1 MTKRKLQRFAENELA
16 PNVFQPRVAYPPSD
30 NEMKGRWN
38 EKYFKNDHPVI
49 LELGC
54 GRGEYTVNLAE
65 LFPGNNYVGID
76 FKGARL
82 WRGAKT
88 ALENEMN
95 HVAFLRIEIEC
106 IENFFTTG
114 EVSEIWITF
123 PDPHPQLS
131 RERKRLT
138 SPRFLSMYKNI
149 LKKGGIIHLKTDNK
163 ELYDYTL
170 EIIKENKI
178 TILEST
184 NDLYNSKLQDE
195 VMNIKTTYEK
205 IFLEQDFKIC
215 YLKFV
220 LHE

>member
-16 PNVFQPRVAYPPSD
+16 PNVFQPPNVYPPVD
-30 NEMKGRWN
+30 HEMKGRWN
-38 EKYFKNDHPVI
+38 EKIFKNDHPLI

-65 LFPGNNYVGID
+65 MFPRNNYIGID

-82 WRGAKT
+82 WKGAKT
-88 ALENEMN
+88 AIENDMN
-95 HVAFLRIEIEC
+95 HVAFLRIEIER
-106 IENFFTTG
+106 IENYFAID

-149 LKKGGIIHLKTDNK
+149 LKQGGIIHLKTDNAD
-163 ELYDYTL
+163 LYEYAL
-170 EIIKENKI
+170 GIVNENNYSV
-178 TILEST
+178 LAST
-184 NDLYNSKLQDE
+184 NDLYNSDLHDE
-195 VMNIKTTYEK
+195 VMGIKTTYEK
-205 IFLEQDFKIC
+205 IFLKQGFKIC
-215 YLKFV
+215 YLKFI
-220 LHE
+220 LQ

>member
-1 MTKRKLQRFAENELA
+1 
-16 PNVFQPRVAYPPSD
+16 
-30 NEMKGRWN
+30 MKGRWN
-38 EKYFKNDHPVI
+38 EKFFKNDHPVI

-65 LFPGNNYVGID
+65 LFPRNNYIGID

-88 ALENEMN
+88 AMENEMK

-106 IENFFTTG
+106 IENFFTAD

-149 LKKGGIIHLKTDNK
+149 LKKGGIIHLKTDNID
-163 ELYDYTL
+163 LYEYTL
-170 EIIKENKI
+170 GIIKENNLI
-178 TILEST
+178 VLEST
-184 NDLYNSKLQDE
+184 NDLYNSDLQDE
-195 VMNIKTTYEK
+195 VMGIKTTYEK
-205 IFLEQDFKIC
+205 IFLKQDFKIC

-220 LHE
+220 LQ